1 VGLFIKSKPKFN
13 TFAKNIDE
21 KMEELLKKFEN
32 KKPEIVFEWK
42 DEKTDAEGWI
52 VINSLRGG
60 AAAGGT
66 RMRIGVTKDE
76 VLALAKTME
85 VKFTVAG
92 PPIGGGKSGINFD
105 PRDPRKKEVL
115 KRWYAAAKPLLKT
128 YYGTGGDMNVDEV
141 HEVIPMCEEQ
151 GISFPLEGIVNG
163 HLRRDEKGKMKIINQ
178 LKEGVPLIVRE
189 ESLTPNPNNNYSV
202 GDLITGY
209 GVSET
214 ILHYYTIYGGQ
225 VKGKR
230 VIIQGWGNVAGA
242 AAYYLAQAG
251 AVIVG
256 IIDKAGGV
264 VKSEGYSFKE
274 IQSFLENRSSNFLE
288 TEDMLSFKQ
297 ANENI
302 WSVGAEIF
310 VPAAA
315 SRLLTQAQL
324 DAMVDNGLEVISSG
338 ANVPFADKEIF
349 FGPISKSAD
358 ERVSVL
364 PDFIANCG
372 MARVFAYLMEDN
384 VEMTDKAIF
393 SDTSNCI
400 KNALTKSHAIN
411 NSKTNI
417 SKTAIE
423 IALKQL
429 V

>member
-1 VGLFIKSKPKFN
+1 
-13 TFAKNIDE
+13 
-21 KMEELLKKFEN
+21 MEELLKKFED
-32 KKPEIVFEWK
+32 KKPVVVFEWK

-115 KRWYAAAKPLLKT
+115 RRWYAAAKPLLKT

-151 GISFPLEGIVNG
+151 GILFPLEGIVNG
-163 HLRRDEKGKMKIINQ
+163 HHRRDEQGKMKIINQ

-189 ESLTPNPNNNYSV
+189 ESLTPNPNKDYSV

-209 GVSET
+209 GVSES
-214 ILHYYTIYGGQ
+214 ILHYYNIYGGQ

-251 AVIVG
+251 AIIVG

-264 VKSEGYSFKE
+264 VKPEGYSFEE
-274 IQSFLENRSSNFLE
+274 IESLLENRSSNFLE
-288 TEDMLSFKQ
+288 TEDMLSFED
-297 ANENI
+297 ANEKI

-324 DAMVDNGLEVISSG
+324 DAMIDNGLEVISSG

-384 VEMTDKAIF
+384 IEMTDKAIF
-393 SDTSNCI
+393 ADTSDCI
-400 KNALTKSHAIN
+400 KNALIKSHSIN

-417 SKTAIE
+417 SKTAFE

>member
-1 VGLFIKSKPKFN
+1 
-13 TFAKNIDE
+13 
-21 KMEELLKKFEN
+21 MEELLKKFED
-32 KKPEIVFEWK
+32 KKPEVVFEWK
-42 DEKTDAEGWI
+42 DEHTDAEGWI

-66 RMRIGVTKDE
+66 RMRIGVTRDE

-85 VKFTVAG
+85 IKFTVAG

-115 KRWYAAAKPLLKT
+115 QRWYAAAKPLLKT

-141 HEVIPMCEEQ
+141 HEVMPMCEEQ
-151 GISFPLEGIVNG
+151 GILFPLEGIVNG
-163 HLRRDEKGKMKIINQ
+163 HHRKDEVGKMKIINQ
-178 LKEGVPLIVRE
+178 LKIGVPLIVKDP
-189 ESLTPNPNNNYSV
+189 SLTPDPTKNYSV

-209 GVSET
+209 GVSEA
-214 ILHYYTIYGGQ
+214 ILHYYKIYGGE
-225 VKGKR
+225 VKGKK

-251 AVIVG
+251 AIIVG
-256 IIDKAGGV
+256 IIDKVGGV
-264 VKSEGYSFKE
+264 INTEGFTFNEIKSLL
-274 IQSFLENRSSNFLE
+274 INRTSNFLE
-288 TEDMLSFKQ
+288 IDNMMSFDEV
-297 ANENI
+297 NEKI
-302 WSVGAEIF
+302 WSIGAEIF
-310 VPAAA
+310 VPAAS
-315 SRLLTQAQL
+315 SRLLSQSQL
-324 DAMVDNGLEVISSG
+324 DQMIDNGLEVISSG

-358 ERVSVL
+358 QRVSVL

-372 MARVFAYLMEDN
+372 MARVFAYLMEDK

-393 SDTSNCI
+393 HDTSKI
-400 KNALTKSHAIN
+400 IRDALQDSYNIN
-411 NSKTNI
+411 NSKQNI
-417 SKTAIE
+417 SKTAME

>member
-1 VGLFIKSKPKFN
+1 ML
-13 TFAKNIDE
+13 
-21 KMEELLKKFEN
+21 ELLKKFED
-32 KKPEIVFEWK
+32 KKPEVVFEWK
-42 DEKTDAEGWI
+42 DEHTNAEGWI

-66 RMRIGVTKDE
+66 RMRVGVTRNE
-76 VLALAKTME
+76 VLSLAKTME

-115 KRWYAAAKPLLKT
+115 QRWYAAAKPLLKT

-151 GISFPLEGIVNG
+151 GILFPLEGIVNG
-163 HLRRDEKGKMKIINQ
+163 HHRKDEKGKMKIINQ
-178 LKEGVPLIVRE
+178 LKVGVPLIVKE
-189 ESLTPNPNNNYSV
+189 TTLTPDPNKDYSV

-209 GVSET
+209 GVSEA
-214 ILHYYTIYGGQ
+214 ILHYYNIYGGE

-230 VIIQGWGNVAGA
+230 VIVQGWGNVAGA

-251 AVIVG
+251 AIIVG
-256 IIDKAGGV
+256 IIDIGGGV
-264 VKSEGYSFKE
+264 INTEGYSFSE
-274 IQSFLENRSSNFLE
+274 IKDLLTNRTSNFLE
-288 TEDMLSFKQ
+288 AENMMSFEEVNKK
-297 ANENI
+297 I

-315 SRLLTQAQL
+315 SRLLSQSQL
-324 DAMVDNGLEVISSG
+324 DQMIDGGLEVISSG

-384 VEMTDKAIF
+384 IEITDVAIF
-393 SDTSNCI
+393 KDTSDRI
-400 KNALTKSHAIN
+400 GKALQDSYNN
-411 NSKTNI
+411 NSSKQNI
-417 SKTAIE
+417 SKTAFE

-429 V
+429 L

>member
-1 VGLFIKSKPKFN
+1 
-13 TFAKNIDE
+13 
-21 KMEELLKKFEN
+21 MEDLLKKFED
-32 KKPEIVFEWK
+32 KKPEVVFEWK

-85 VKFTVAG
+85 IKFTVAG

-115 KRWYAAAKPLLKT
+115 QRWYAAVKPLLKT

-141 HEVIPMCEEQ
+141 HEVMPICKEN
-151 GISFPLEGIVNG
+151 GILFPLEGIVRG
-163 HLRRDEKGKMKIINQ
+163 HHKKDEGGTMKIINR
-178 LKEGVPLIVRE
+178 LSEGVPLIVRDE
-189 ESLTPNPNNNYSV
+189 KLTPNPNKDYSV

-209 GVSET
+209 GVSEA
-214 ILHYYTIYGGQ
+214 ILHYYNIYGGD

-251 AVIVG
+251 AIIVG
-256 IIDKAGGV
+256 IIDKVGGV
-264 VKSEGYSFKE
+264 VNPDGYTFDEVKSLFED
-274 IQSFLENRSSNFLE
+274 RTSNFLE
-288 TEDMLSFKQ
+288 ADNMLSFEE
-297 ANENI
+297 ANEKV
-302 WSVGAEIF
+302 WKVGAEIF

-315 SRLLTQAQL
+315 SRLLLQKQL
-324 DAMVDNGLEVISSG
+324 DRMVDNGLEVISSG

-372 MARVFAYLMEDN
+372 MARVFAYLMGDN
-384 VEMTDKAIF
+384 IEMTDKAIF
-393 SDTSNCI
+393 ADSSETI
-400 KNALTKSHAIN
+400 RKALEKSHTIN
-411 NSKTNI
+411 NSKTHI
-417 SKTAIE
+417 SKTAFE

>member
-1 VGLFIKSKPKFN
+1 
-13 TFAKNIDE
+13 
-21 KMEELLKKFEN
+21 MEELLKKFED

-66 RMRIGVTKDE
+66 RMRVGVTKDE

-151 GISFPLEGIVNG
+151 GILFPLEGIVNG
-163 HLRRDEKGKMKIINQ
+163 HHRRDEEGKMKIINQ
-178 LKEGVPLIVRE
+178 LKVGVPLIVSE
-189 ESLTPNPNNNYSV
+189 EILTPNPNKDYSV

-214 ILHYYTIYGGQ
+214 ILHYYNIYGGDI
-225 VKGKR
+225 KGKR

-251 AVIVG
+251 AIIVG
-256 IIDKAGGV
+256 IIDKAGGL
-264 VKSEGYSFKE
+264 VKPEGYSFEKIE
-274 IQSFLENRSSNFLE
+274 SLLENRSSNFLE
-288 TEDMLSFKQ
+288 TEDMLTFEQ
-297 ANENI
+297 ANEKI

-393 SDTSNCI
+393 ADTSDCI
-400 KNALTKSHAIN
+400 KNALIKSHSIN

-417 SKTAIE
+417 SKTAFE

>member
-1 VGLFIKSKPKFN
+1 
-13 TFAKNIDE
+13 
-21 KMEELLKKFEN
+21 MEELLKKFED

-66 RMRIGVTKDE
+66 RMRIGVTKNE

-115 KRWYAAAKPLLKT
+115 RRWYAAAKPLLKT

-141 HEVIPMCEEQ
+141 HEVMPICEEQ
-151 GISFPLEGIVNG
+151 GILFPLEGIVNG
-163 HLRRDEKGKMKIINQ
+163 HHRRDEEGKMKIINQ
-178 LKEGVPLIVRE
+178 LKVGVPLIVRNE
-189 ESLTPNPNNNYSV
+189 ILTPDPNKNYSV

-209 GVSET
+209 GVSEA
-214 ILHYYTIYGGQ
+214 ILHYYTIYGGE

-230 VIIQGWGNVAGA
+230 VIIQGWGNVAGT

-251 AVIVG
+251 AIIVG
-256 IIDKAGGV
+256 IIDIVGGV
-264 VKSEGYSFKE
+264 VKPEGYSFEE
-274 IQSFLENRSSNFLE
+274 IKSLLEKRSSNFLE
-288 TEDMLSFKQ
+288 AENMLSFEE
-297 ANENI
+297 ANKRI
-302 WSVGAEIF
+302 WNVGAEIF

-315 SRLLTQAQL
+315 SRLLTQVQL
-324 DAMVDNGLEVISSG
+324 DAMIDKGLEVISSG

-372 MARVFAYLMEDN
+372 MARVFAYLMEDKI
-384 VEMTDKAIF
+384 EMTDTAIF
-393 SDTSNCI
+393 ADTSETI
-400 KNALTKSHAIN
+400 KNALIKSHAIN
-411 NSKTNI
+411 SSKIHI
-417 SKTAIE
+417 SKTAFE

-429 V
+429 I

>member
-1 VGLFIKSKPKFN
+1 
-13 TFAKNIDE
+13 
-21 KMEELLKKFEN
+21 MEELLKKFED
-32 KKPEIVFEWK
+32 KEPEIVFEWK

-66 RMRIGVTKDE
+66 RMRVGVTKDE

-151 GISFPLEGIVNG
+151 GILFPLEGIVNG
-163 HLRRDEKGKMKIINQ
+163 HHRRDKKGKMKIINQ
-178 LKEGVPLIVRE
+178 LKVGVPLIVRE
-189 ESLTPNPNNNYSV
+189 ASLTPNPDKDYSV

-214 ILHYYTIYGGQ
+214 ILHYYNIYGGE

-251 AVIVG
+251 AIIVG
-256 IIDKAGGV
+256 IIDKSGGIL
-264 VKSEGYSFKE
+264 KAEGYSFNE

-288 TEDMLSFKQ
+288 TEDMLSFEQ
-297 ANENI
+297 ANEKI

-393 SDTSNCI
+393 SDTSDCI
-400 KNALTKSHAIN
+400 KNALIKSHSIN
-411 NSKTNI
+411 NNKTNI
-417 SKTAIE
+417 SKTAFE

>member
-1 VGLFIKSKPKFN
+1 
-13 TFAKNIDE
+13 
-21 KMEELLKKFEN
+21 MEELLKKFED

-66 RMRIGVTKDE
+66 RMRVGVTKDE

-141 HEVIPMCEEQ
+141 HEVIPICEEQ
-151 GISFPLEGIVNG
+151 GILFPLEGIVNG
-163 HLRRDEKGKMKIINQ
+163 HHKRDEEGKMKIINQ
-178 LKEGVPLIVRE
+178 LKVGVPLIVRQ
-189 ESLTPNPNNNYSV
+189 ESLTPNPNKDYSV

-214 ILHYYTIYGGQ
+214 ILHYYNIYGGDI
-225 VKGKR
+225 KGKR

-251 AVIVG
+251 AIIVG
-256 IIDKAGGV
+256 IIDKAGGL
-264 VKSEGYSFKE
+264 VKPEGYSFEKIE
-274 IQSFLENRSSNFLE
+274 SLLENRSSNFLE
-288 TEDMLSFKQ
+288 TEDMLTFEQ
-297 ANENI
+297 ANEKI

-393 SDTSNCI
+393 ADTSDCI
-400 KNALTKSHAIN
+400 KNALIKSHSIS

-417 SKTAIE
+417 SKTAFE

>member
-1 VGLFIKSKPKFN
+1 
-13 TFAKNIDE
+13 
-21 KMEELLKKFEN
+21 MEELLKTFED
-32 KKPEIVFEWK
+32 KKPVVVFEWK
-42 DEKTDAEGWI
+42 DTETDAEGWI

-66 RMRIGVTKDE
+66 RMRIGVNRNE

-105 PRDPRKKEVL
+105 PRDPRKEGVL
-115 KRWYAAAKPLLKT
+115 RRWYAAAKPLLKT

-141 HEVIPMCEEQ
+141 HEVMPMCEEQ
-151 GISFPLEGIVNG
+151 GILFPLEGIVNG
-163 HLRRDEKGKMKIINQ
+163 HHMRDEVGKMKIINQ
-178 LKEGVPLIVRE
+178 LKEGVPLIVRNKN
-189 ESLTPNPNNNYSV
+189 LTPNSDKDYSV

-214 ILHYYTIYGGQ
+214 ILHFYNIYGGY

-230 VIIQGWGNVAGA
+230 VIVQGWGNVAGA
-242 AAYYLAQAG
+242 AAYYLSQAG
-251 AVIVG
+251 AIIVG
-256 IIDKAGGV
+256 IIDIGGGV
-264 VKSEGYSFKE
+264 INNDGYTFEEIKSL
-274 IQSFLENRSSNFLE
+274 LEDRSSNFLE
-288 TEDMLSFKQ
+288 TENMLTFEQ
-297 ANENI
+297 ANEKI

-315 SRLLTQAQL
+315 SRLLTQSQL
-324 DAMVDNGLEVISSG
+324 DAMIDNGLKVISSG

-393 SDTSNCI
+393 ADTSDCI
-400 KNALTKSHAIN
+400 KDALIKSHSFN
-411 NSKTNI
+411 NSKINI
-417 SKTAIE
+417 SKTAFE

>member
-1 VGLFIKSKPKFN
+1 MNICQQLIN
-13 TFAKNIDE
+13 IIFAKNYRQAMNKLMREFEE
-21 KMEELLKKFEN
+21 K
-32 KKPEIVFEWK
+32 PAEIIFEWK
-42 DEKTDAEGWI
+42 DKETDAEGWI

-66 RMRIGVTKDE
+66 RMRKGVTKDE

-105 PRDPRKKEVL
+105 PRDPRKKDVL

-151 GISFPLEGIVNG
+151 GILFPLEGIVNG
-163 HLRRDEKGKMKIINQ
+163 HHRRDEQGKMKIINQ
-178 LKEGVPLIVRE
+178 LKVGVPLIVRE
-189 ESLTPNPNNNYSV
+189 ASLTPNPDKDYSV

-214 ILHYYTIYGGQ
+214 ILHYYNIYGGE

-251 AVIVG
+251 AIIVG
-256 IIDKAGGV
+256 IIDKSGGIL
-264 VKSEGYSFKE
+264 KAEGYSFNE

-288 TEDMLSFKQ
+288 TEDMLSFEQ
-297 ANENI
+297 ANEKI

-393 SDTSNCI
+393 ADTSDCI
-400 KNALTKSHAIN
+400 KNALIKSHSIN

-417 SKTAIE
+417 SKTAFE

>member
-1 VGLFIKSKPKFN
+1 
-13 TFAKNIDE
+13 
-21 KMEELLKKFEN
+21 MEELLKKFED
-32 KKPEIVFEWK
+32 KKPIVVFEWK
-42 DEKTDAEGWI
+42 DTETDAEGWI

-66 RMRIGVTKDE
+66 RMRVGVTRDE

-105 PRDPRKKEVL
+105 PRDPRKEGVL
-115 KRWYAAAKPLLKT
+115 RRWYAAAKPLLKT

-141 HEVIPMCEEQ
+141 HEVMPMCEEQ
-151 GISFPLEGIVNG
+151 GILFPLEGIVNG
-163 HLRRDEKGKMKIINQ
+163 HHRRDETGKMKIINQ
-178 LKEGVPLIVRE
+178 LKEGVPLIVRNKK
-189 ESLTPNPNNNYSV
+189 LTPNPDKDYSV

-214 ILHYYTIYGGQ
+214 ILHYYNIYGGD

-230 VIIQGWGNVAGA
+230 VIVQGWGNVAGA

-251 AVIVG
+251 AIIVG
-256 IIDKAGGV
+256 IIDIGGGV
-264 VKSEGYSFKE
+264 INNEGYTFEE
-274 IQSFLENRSSNFLE
+274 IQSLLEDRSSNFLE
-288 TEDMLSFKQ
+288 AENMLTFED
-297 ANENI
+297 ANEKI
-302 WSVGAEIF
+302 WNVGAEIF

-324 DAMVDNGLEVISSG
+324 DAMINNRLQVISSG

-393 SDTSNCI
+393 ADTSDCI
-400 KNALTKSHAIN
+400 KNALIKSHSVN

-417 SKTAIE
+417 SKTAFE

>member
-1 VGLFIKSKPKFN
+1 
-13 TFAKNIDE
+13 
-21 KMEELLKKFEN
+21 MEELLQKFEE
-32 KKPEIVFEWK
+32 KEPEVVFEWK
-42 DEKTDAEGWI
+42 DSETEAEGWI

-92 PPIGGGKSGINFD
+92 PPIGGGKSGINFN
-105 PRDPRKKEVL
+105 PKDPRKEGVL
-115 KRWYAAAKPLLKT
+115 KRWYAAVSPLLKT

-141 HEVIPMCEEQ
+141 HEVMPLCKEN
-151 GISFPLEGIVNG
+151 GIIFPLEGVVRG
-163 HLRRDEKGKMKIINQ
+163 HYKKGEADTMKIINQ
-178 LKEGVPLIVRE
+178 LSQGVPLIVKDE
-189 ESLTPNPNNNYSV
+189 YLTPNPTQDYSV

-209 GVSET
+209 GVSVA
-214 ILHYYTIYGGQ
+214 ILHYYNIYGGD

-251 AVIVG
+251 AIIVG
-256 IIDKAGGV
+256 IIDKVGGIV
-264 VKSEGYSFKE
+264 NPEGYTFEE
-274 IQSFLENRSSNFLE
+274 IKSLLEDRSSNFLE
-288 TEDMLSFKQ
+288 AENMLSFEKV
-297 ANENI
+297 NREI
-302 WSVGAEIF
+302 WSIGAEIF

-315 SRLLTQAQL
+315 SRLLSQDQL
-324 DAMVDNGLEVISSG
+324 DAMVENGLEVISSG

-349 FGPISKSAD
+349 FGPISRSAD

-372 MARVFAYLMEDN
+372 MARVFAYLMGDN
-384 VEMTDKAIF
+384 IEM
-393 SDTSNCI
+393 SDTSI
-400 KNALTKSHAIN
+400 FTDTSQTIRKALEESYAIN

-417 SKTAIE
+417 SKTAFE

-429 V
+429 I